1 MILIKH
7 IFSDMDGTLL
17 QSDCRISEK
26 NVQTIKESQI
36 PFTLVSARSPMEMTE
51 VIDKLDLDE
60 PQIGFNGGLIFQ
72 KQGQGLKILSEH
84 TLNIDSVKRVIALVD
99 EQFPK
104 VSRSF
109 YDVDTWYVDKF
120 DKGVKYEQK
129 MGGQT
134 PKLVDYVSLLKQP
147 DVKVFKIMLLS
158 FDVIEMKQ
166 LIEKLESINTGDMSI
181 KQSGEYYLEITSHL
195 AQKSRGIKYIQD
207 LEKLLK
213 KDMAAFGDGFNDL
226 SMLEMV
232 GTPVVMDNA
241 LEGVKEYG
249 KYITK
254 NNDEDGVAYGIKKF
268 LQK

>member
-1 MILIKH
+1 MTLIKH

-17 QSDCRISEK
+17 KSDCKISEN

-51 VIDKLDLDE
+51 FIDKLDLTE

-72 KQGQGLKILSEH
+72 KEEQGLKIISEH
-84 TLNIDSVKRVIALVD
+84 TLNVATIKKVVRLVD
-99 EQFPK
+99 EHFPK

-109 YDVDTWYVDKF
+109 YNIDTWYVDKF
-120 DKGVKYEQK
+120 DKGVKYEQE
-129 MGGQT
+129 MGGQIPT
-134 PKLVDYVSLLKQP
+134 LVDYVSLLKQP
-147 DVKVFKIMLLS
+147 DIKIFKIMLLS
-158 FDVIEMKQ
+158 FDAIEMKQ
-166 LIEKLESINTGDMSI
+166 LIEKLESINSGDMSI

-213 KDMAAFGDGFNDL
+213 KDMAAFGDGLNDL

-241 LEGVKEYG
+241 LDGVKEYG

-254 NNDEDGVAYGIKKF
+254 NNDEDGVAYGIKKY
-268 LQK
+268 LV